1 MCVSYDGLM
10 NIMDITCYACAGR
23 KEVLG
28 LGNMRKKC
36 LQCAGTGYIKNTEKE
51 KHIPDSGTENNQKNQ
66 EVKKNKTGRPKKV
79 R

>member
-10 NIMDITCYACAGR
+10 NIMDTMCYACAGR

-36 LQCAGTGYIKNTEKE
+36 LQCAGTGYIKKPEKE
-51 KHIPDSGTENNQKNQ
+51 KDIPDSVIDNNDKNQ